1 MIFVAVGA
9 SCRRNNKICCY
20 ALQHCYHLLDYFQ
33 DKKGDAVLISKCKK
47 NQTFWAFD
55 YLSSF
60 VDSML
65 ISILVDSIDSK
76 LTGNENEYVP
86 SANYQVIYSTK

>member
-1 MIFVAVGA
+1 MVFFTVDALCCG
-9 SCRRNNKICCY
+9 NNKICY
-20 ALQHCYHLLDYFQ
+20 AVQHRYHLLDYFQ
-33 DKKGDAVLISKCKK
+33 DKKDDAVLISEYKK
-47 NQTFWAFD
+47 NQTFRAFD

-65 ISILVDSIDSK
+65 ILILVDTIASK

-86 SANYQVIYSTK
+86 STNYQLIHSTK